1 MVVSRQISNIILQT
15 QGAGF
20 LQMSIWNPDFETR
33 AASFTKWPH
42 AYYLQCCIIRSR
54 DCKRRNH
61 WKLCK
66 SLNKINETKCWG
78 YGDTNSIELNPTS
91 DFVKEWRNCGYRQKT
106 AVRRLVHQ
114 NGKEATTVALGQ
126 LFPGYHILSLLLGQ
140 RFLEKLLRLLQ
151 CIRDNA
157 FPLEILGGM
166 NSETEGWTQRMWLAK

>member
-1 MVVSRQISNIILQT
+1 MVVSRQISNIILQK

-91 DFVKEWRNCGYRQKT
+91 DFVRNEETADIGKRQQF
-106 AVRRLVHQ
+106 AVLFTRMEKKRRRL
-114 NGKEATTVALGQ
+114 LWDS
-126 LFPGYHILSLLLGQ
+126 F
-140 RFLEKLLRLLQ
+140 F
-151 CIRDNA
+151 RDIT
-157 FPLEILGGM
+157 FCHCF
-166 NSETEGWTQRMWLAK
+166 